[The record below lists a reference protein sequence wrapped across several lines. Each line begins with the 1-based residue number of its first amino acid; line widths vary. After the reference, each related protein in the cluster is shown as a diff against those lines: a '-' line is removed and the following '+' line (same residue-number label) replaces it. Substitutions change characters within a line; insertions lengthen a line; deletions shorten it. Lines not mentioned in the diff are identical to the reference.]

1 MTQKSAA
8 KERSAAAAV
17 GLREGAFLGSMF
29 LFVKKLFV
37 CVPIGDSF
45 VHFYLDLSTPRSS
58 INKNESFLRF
68 PPANR
73 RLQIESSWSSF
84 LSTTI

>member
-17 GLREGAFLGSMF
+17 GLREGAFLGGIF
-29 LFVKKLFV
+29 LFVKKFL
-37 CVPIGDSF
+37 CVAIGDSFF

-58 INKNESFLRF
+58 SNKNESFLRF
-68 PPANR
+68 PRDA
-73 RLQIESSWSSF
+73 I
-84 LSTTI
+84 LSLVVCK

>member
-17 GLREGAFLGSMF
+17 GLREGAFLGGMF

-37 CVPIGDSF
+37 CVWQ
-45 VHFYLDLSTPRSS
+45 LETL
-58 INKNESFLRF
+58 FLCIF
-68 PPANR
+68 T
-73 RLQIESSWSSF
+73 LTF
-84 LSTTI
+84 LLLVVVVIKTNLFCVFRQRIVVCK

>member
-17 GLREGAFLGSMF
+17 GLREGAFLGGMF
-29 LFVKKLFV
+29 LFVKKLFCV
-37 CVPIGDSF
+37 CVAIGDSF

-58 INKNESFLRF
+58 NKNESFLRF